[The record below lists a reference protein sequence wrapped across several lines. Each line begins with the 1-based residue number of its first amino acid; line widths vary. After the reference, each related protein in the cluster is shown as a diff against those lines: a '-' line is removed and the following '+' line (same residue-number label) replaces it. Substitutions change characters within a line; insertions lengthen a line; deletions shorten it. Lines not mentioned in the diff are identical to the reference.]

1 MIDSLPDQKSADVDV
16 RFAPRPEKIPTWS
29 QGTTMRKFFP
39 IFSSQKSWSNDVIN
53 FLFTLYNPV
62 ESMLALTELPMKVT
76 IENLQP
82 LNHFLQVD
90 ISTLSMDQKLL
101 WVSHLKFISGI
112 EG

>member
-1 MIDSLPDQKSADVDV
+1 
-16 RFAPRPEKIPTWS
+16 
-29 QGTTMRKFFP
+29 
-39 IFSSQKSWSNDVIN
+39 
-53 FLFTLYNPV
+53 
-62 ESMLALTELPMKVT
+62 MLALTELPMKVT